1 MRSGTIRAPGF
12 LIKFIPFEGC
22 AVLIIAGGD
31 SIPDLIDFN
40 LGDVERYVI
49 NY

>member
-1 MRSGTIRAPGF
+1 MAPGF

-40 LGDVERYVI
+40 PRRGGEVRY
-49 NY
+49 